1 MKFIAAII
9 MTFSFSCFAYNSP
22 TVGNRP
28 EKIEE
33 PAWEK
38 RTPASVT
45 IPQEI
50 KKPQKAE
57 KK

>member
-1 MKFIAAII
+1 MKLFTLI
-9 MTFSFSCFAYNSP
+9 MITFSFTAFAYNSP

-28 EKIEE
+28 EKIEP

-38 RTPASVT
+38 RTPASVPM
-45 IPQEI
+45 PQEI
-50 KKPQKAE
+50 KKPEKAE